1 MREQTLTFPALDGR
15 TLSGALTQPDDEPRG
30 ALVIFSALGVPLR
43 YYARFAAHLAG
54 RGLAVLR
61 FDYRG
66 VGASRDRPL
75 RRDPATLQ
83 DWARRDAAGAVDLA
97 LERFP
102 GLPIMGL
109 GHSFGGQSFGLNP
122 RARDLDRLVIVAAGS
137 GDLALYPPDLRR
149 RYGLMLGGLVPV
161 TAAILGYIPGRLGLG
176 EDLPAGVVSE
186 WARWCQ
192 IRGYATGAVPE
203 EERWYGRIE
212 APLLFV
218 EAAAD
223 TFAPPEPAAALRS
236 WYTGATVTHRAL
248 AVDEVAPSA
257 LGHFGVFRAGAE
269 PVWDEI
275 ADFLGAPPRALP
287 EDRLADGRGA
297 GRRGTVANAP
307 LGSTLPYPSP
317 AAAAPAR
324 LSGEIQRDL

>member
-15 TLSGALTQPDDEPRG
+15 PLSGALTQPVEAPRG
-30 ALVIFSALGVPLR
+30 VLVIFSALGVPMR
-43 YYARFAAHLAG
+43 YYARFAAHLAE

-75 RRDPATLQ
+75 RGDPATLQ

-137 GDLALYPPDLRR
+137 GDLTLYPPALRR
-149 RYGLMLGGLVPV
+149 RYGVLLGALVPV
-161 TAAILGYIPGRLGLG
+161 TAAVLGYIPGKFGLG
-176 EDLPAGVVSE
+176 EDMPAGVVTE
-186 WARWCQ
+186 WARWCHTP
-192 IRGYATGAVPE
+192 GYATGAVPDD
-203 EERWYGRIE
+203 ERWYGRIE

-218 EAAAD
+218 EAAED
-223 TFAPPEPAAALRS
+223 TFAPPGPAAALRS

-248 AVDEVAPSA
+248 SADEVKPTTI
-257 LGHFGVFRAGAE
+257 GHFGVFRAGAE
-269 PVWDEI
+269 PIWDEI
-275 ADFLGAPPRALP
+275 ADFLGGAVRDQPG
-287 EDRLADGRGA
+287 DRLAG
-297 GRRGTVANAP
+297 
-307 LGSTLPYPSP
+307 
-317 AAAAPAR
+317 
-324 LSGEIQRDL
+324 